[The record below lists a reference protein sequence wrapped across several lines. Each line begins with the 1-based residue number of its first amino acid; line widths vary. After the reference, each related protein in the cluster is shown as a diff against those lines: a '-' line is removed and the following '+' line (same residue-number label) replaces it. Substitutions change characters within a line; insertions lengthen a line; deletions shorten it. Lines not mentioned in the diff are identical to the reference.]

1 MNGTD
6 LVAMLRPSLTA
17 WAGSAEE
24 LRDLDAAIGDGDL
37 GITVNKGAAA
47 VAAKFDTLPASPAP
61 AEVLRAAG
69 AGFASGNPSTM
80 AALVGGALLAAAKV
94 VKDCEDL
101 SRKDIA
107 ALADAAVAAIMA
119 RGKAELG
126 DKTMLDAI
134 APSLEAL
141 KSAEVSTD
149 PLPEM
154 IWAAQRAVAESA
166 AWQSRRGRA
175 AWVGERSVGHPDPG
189 ATAYVRLLQ
198 ALHSTAT

>member
-1 MNGTD
+1 MNGD
-6 LVAMLRPSLTA
+6 ELVALLRPTLSA

-37 GITVNKGAAA
+37 GITVTKGAAA
-47 VAAKFDTLPASPAP
+47 VAAKLDALPASPAP

-101 SRKDIA
+101 TRKDIVA
-107 ALADAAVAAIMA
+107 FADAAVAAIMA

-141 KSAEVSTD
+141 KSAELSTD
-149 PLPEM
+149 PLPDM
-154 IWAAQRAVAESA
+154 ISAAQRAVTESS

-189 ATAYVRLLQ
+189 ATAYLRLLQ
-198 ALHSTAT
+198 ALQPTAT